1 MNAEFL
7 RKNGWML
14 GVFAVC
20 LVALGAGVVSLL
32 AGGGE
37 EKSPA
42 RSIRR
47 PRRVPPA
54 EQDRAREILYAAK
67 EASPAPTPRE
77 ERLAYVEKY
86 RRRLEEDPDNPET
99 PVTLLALGIVYKQ
112 LQDFSN
118 ATWAFRE
125 VIDRYPTSNQNLS
138 AWLELGTCYEFT
150 GDQEKMISTYM
161 EMSKV
166 FPPDTDAHKFAQS
179 KLKLMDI
186 PMPGPVAE
194 PAPEPEPGFVPD
206 VDFESAS
213 AVAAESPPSAETP
226 PVEAVAAAVEAA
238 VAVDAA
244 EAAEAAEAVV
254 VPAEAPVAP
263 EEEAPAAETAAPAQ

>member
-67 EASPAPTPRE
+67 EAAPAPTPRE

-86 RRRLEEDPDNPET
+86 RCRLEEDPDNPET

-206 VDFESAS
+206 VDFESTS
-213 AVAAESPPSAETP
+213 AVAAESVPAAETP
-226 PVEAVAAAVEAA
+226 QVDAPPAETAP
-238 VAVDAA
+238 AVDAPPEETLA
-244 EAAEAAEAVV
+244 SGAGAIPAGETLSPEAA
-254 VPAEAPVAP
+254 
-263 EEEAPAAETAAPAQ
+263 APAAEPAAPAQ